1 MRDKPL
7 LSFLSLKILLPTKI
21 GPIRMEAKNQIPSRL
36 FYAEV
41 AGPICKCRNV
51 VRVFVCVCAAHC
63 FMLCFVG
70 FRLELTLPSK
80 GVSHLFM
87 TNVKCT

>member
-1 MRDKPL
+1 
-7 LSFLSLKILLPTKI
+7 
-21 GPIRMEAKNQIPSRL
+21 MEAKNQIPSRL

-41 AGPICKCRNV
+41 AGPICKRRNV
-51 VRVFVCVCAAHC
+51 LRVFVCVCAAHC

-87 TNVKCT
+87 TNMWNAHEKKTLVFATEAKFKGDQ